1 MYQIIFLFNL
11 VIYENVIM
19 AENDDEIEILSFKHF
34 IYKFSVKSTLTTKD
48 GSIKHYFESQ

>member
-1 MYQIIFLFNL
+1 
-11 VIYENVIM
+11 M

-48 GSIKHYFESQ
+48 GSIKHYFESQQANF